1 MPPAIP
7 PTSSFASK
15 SEARSL
21 LLMQRRKL
29 HESMTKPW
37 SAQVVEQAKAWPG
50 WHHHAVVGC
59 YWPLAKENGGEPD
72 LTALY
77 AWLVQQGH
85 QLALP
90 TIMAADHPMAFQRWQ
105 PGDALVQSSQVRGL
119 WQPAADQLVVMPSLL
134 LIPAVAIDR
143 RGYRLG
149 FGAGYYDRTLAALRA
164 EQVEQAAGQAPLT
177 AVGVA
182 FRPFWIDCL
191 PNEPHDQRLQAGVHE
206 DGWVDFA
213 PISDQP

>member
-1 MPPAIP
+1 
-7 PTSSFASK
+7 
-15 SEARSL
+15 
-21 LLMQRRKL
+21 
-29 HESMTKPW
+29 
-37 SAQVVEQAKAWPG
+37 
-50 WHHHAVVGC
+50 
-59 YWPLAKENGGEPD
+59 LAKENGGEPD

-90 TIMAADHPMAFQRWQ
+90 TIMAADKPLMFQRWQ

-164 EQVEQAAGQAPLT
+164 EQAAGQAPLT

>member
-7 PTSSFASK
+7 PASPFASK

-59 YWPLAKENGGEPD
+59 YWPLARENGGEPD

-90 TIMAADHPMAFQRWQ
+90 TVVAADHPMAFQRWQ
-105 PGDALVQSSQVRGL
+105 PGDAMVQSSQLRGL
-119 WQPAADQLVVMPSLL
+119 WQPAAEQPVVMPSLL

-164 EQVEQAAGQAPLT
+164 AQAASQPPLT

-182 FRPFWIDCL
+182 FRPFWVESL
-191 PNEPHDQRLQAGVHE
+191 PNEPHDQALQVGIHE

-213 PISDQP
+213 PTFSQS

>member
-1 MPPAIP
+1 MPTTSPPPASP
-7 PTSSFASK
+7 FASK

-50 WHHHAVVGC
+50 WHHHGVVGC

-90 TIMAADHPMAFQRWQ
+90 TVVAADHPMAFQRWQ
-105 PGDALVQSSQVRGL
+105 PGDAMVQSSQLRGL
-119 WQPAADQLVVMPSLL
+119 WQPAAEQPVVMPSLL

-164 EQVEQAAGQAPLT
+164 AQAASHPPLT
-177 AVGVA
+177 AMGVA
-182 FRPFWIDCL
+182 FRPFWVESL
-191 PNEPHDQRLQAGVHE
+191 PNEPHDQALQAGIHE

-213 PISDQP
+213 LIPGHP